1 MALAVAMHPLDA
13 THSFSCR
20 LKYKSSMARGLNNQ
34 TNKQKEEQGSVD
46 SVDPSDPIDPID
58 SDESD
63 D

>member
-13 THSFSCR
+13 TLSFSCR

-46 SVDPSDPIDPID
+46 PVDPVDLID